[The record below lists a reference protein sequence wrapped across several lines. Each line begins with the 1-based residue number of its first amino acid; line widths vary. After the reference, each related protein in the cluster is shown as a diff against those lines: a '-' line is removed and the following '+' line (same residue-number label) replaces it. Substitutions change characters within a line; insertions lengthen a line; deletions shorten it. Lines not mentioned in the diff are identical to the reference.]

1 MLTELVSRRAPR
13 SSESPAMVR
22 YRLSKRLNALVDH
35 ADYLDRVGA
44 DTESTKAD
52 IRRTLQAMAM
62 LDALAATNEHTGD

>member
-1 MLTELVSRRAPR
+1 MLTELVRRRAPR
-13 SSESPAMVR
+13 STESPTMVR

-35 ADYLDRVGA
+35 ADHLDRVGA

-62 LDALAATNEHTGD
+62 LDDLAATNNVGE